1 MLALLDNTVLLAK
14 DVKTTTAE
22 TEKDK
27 MYAPPAPPPAD
38 WGPWLM
44 QQLDPKMYE
53 ILCSNRVPYTIL
65 KGLADDE
72 WGDIALLL
80 TRWPRTEDMYDDVK
94 DTLGLADYSAKNKEK
109 IRARMAASLEDLKYY
124 KDKKRE
130 EQTRPMGRQMV
141 DTNDRRAI
149 EEAFNNITGEA
160 PRLEHQGS
168 PNMLG
173 KLMTAAAEGR
183 ICDLPVKE
191 LVPYYPAP
199 WIRTEEVWELGPD
212 GRMELT
218 EKKTRPPPTTASH
231 WKDMMR
237 MWYTTLMMALAANTH
252 QPHIHVDKEW
262 WRKLRR
268 FYEDFL
274 FGEAVL
280 QRPNPPP
287 LHQLMAAERKAWQRI
302 ASLMWTERRTLK
314 EALDEVWGN
323 HLWWQSLLDAK
334 HPQEDYKG
342 FSKGSPKGG
351 ASKGSPKGGG
361 PRGPSQYAAPTR
373 VRQQDTARQPKG
385 GGRNSKGKGKGARN
399 DLAARQSQQRGG
411 GRHLQP
417 RTNDGANNQD
427 GQSQS
432 GPRIPVRD
440 WPALP
445 DGKQRCRDFHVRGDC
460 PRGANCPHSHKCPGC
475 GRGSHSLAHCRNI

>member
-1 MLALLDNTVLLAK
+1 L
-14 DVKTTTAE
+14 
-22 TEKDK
+22 
-27 MYAPPAPPPAD
+27 
-38 WGPWLM
+38 
-44 QQLDPKMYE
+44 
-53 ILCSNRVPYTIL
+53 SS
-65 KGLADDE
+65 
-72 WGDIALLL
+72 
-80 TRWPRTEDMYDDVK
+80 
-94 DTLGLADYSAKNKEK
+94 YSAKNKEK
-109 IRARMAASLEDLKYY
+109 IRARLAAALEDLKYY
-124 KDKKRE
+124 KEKKRE
-130 EQTRPMGRQMV
+130 EQALPMGRQMV

-173 KLMTAAAEGR
+173 NLMTAAAEGR
-183 ICDLPVKE
+183 ICDLRVKE

-314 EALDEVWGN
+314 EAFEEVWEEPPLVAEPPGCQTPSRG
-323 HLWWQSLLDAK
+323 LQGLLQGL
-334 HPQEDYKG
+334 PQGRGLQRLTQGRRTQGTLAIRRPNPRKTTRYRPPAQRRLPQLQRKRQRLPQRL
-342 FSKGSPKGG
+342 SHSPVT
-351 ASKGSPKGGG
+351 
-361 PRGPSQYAAPTR
+361 AAWRRTTTSTTDKR
-373 VRQQDTARQPKG
+373 RRQP
-385 GGRNSKGKGKGARN
+385 
-399 DLAARQSQQRGG
+399 
-411 GRHLQP
+411 P
-417 RTNDGANNQD
+417 E
-427 GQSQS
+427 
-432 GPRIPVRD
+432 
-440 WPALP
+440 
-445 DGKQRCRDFHVRGDC
+445 
-460 PRGANCPHSHKCPGC
+460 
-475 GRGSHSLAHCRNI
+475 